1 MPNSNSFSELKT
13 FTNRIES
20 TMKALEDENKNLKEE
35 NDRLRGMV
43 EGDDNDQ
50 SKMAIVKCV
59 ICMEYKKL
67 ENFLLFTPC
76 GHCFCET
83 VRNFIFF
90 TWIMIIVQCEY
101 SKQST
106 MPNLSSPGS
115 TSNKNLS
122 FNITKSLQEERTRT
136 NFPPM
141 TSENSTYKQFGCT
154 PPLNIGHSLYIKF

>member
-1 MPNSNSFSELKT
+1 
-13 FTNRIES
+13 
-20 TMKALEDENKNLKEE
+20 MKALEDENKNLKEE

-90 TWIMIIVQCEY
+90 T
-101 SKQST
+101 
-106 MPNLSSPGS
+106 
-115 TSNKNLS
+115 
-122 FNITKSLQEERTRT
+122 
-136 NFPPM
+136 
-141 TSENSTYKQFGCT
+141 
-154 PPLNIGHSLYIKF
+154 